1 MLGDILAWIFAAVSV
16 IVLIAAERTR
26 RRRREKYRRDLILE
40 FSKEDI
46 RDIEDAE
53 D

>member
-16 IVLIAAERTR
+16 IVLIVAERTR

-40 FSKEDI
+40 FSKEDA

>member
-1 MLGDILAWIFAAVSV
+1 MGDILAWIFAAVSV

-26 RRRREKYRRDLILE
+26 RREKYRRDLILE
-40 FSKEDI
+40 FSKEDA

>member
-26 RRRREKYRRDLILE
+26 RRRREKCRRDLILE
-40 FSKEDI
+40 FSKEDV